1 MAKLILEKRVR
12 KTKGH
17 LVRIDPAVLDRI
29 DGVSLETGLSYREL
43 VDLFCTFAMDNLE
56 IVERK
61 DEGEGE
67 DE

>member
-12 KTKGH
+12 KIKGH
-17 LVRIDPAVLDRI
+17 MVRIDPAVLDRI
-29 DGVSLETGLSYREL
+29 DGISLETGLSYREL

-61 DEGEGE
+61 DEEGE

>member
-29 DGVSLETGLSYREL
+29 DGVSLETGLGYREL

-61 DEGEGE
+61 DEEEGE

>member
-29 DGVSLETGLSYREL
+29 DGAKRHGGKGVTGVAAGCLFDPNDPYWNSDDE
-43 VDLFCTFAMDNLE
+43 DL
-56 IVERK
+56 
-61 DEGEGE
+61 
-67 DE
+67 

>member
-61 DEGEGE
+61 DEEEGE

>member
-1 MAKLILEKRVR
+1 M
-12 KTKGH
+12 
-17 LVRIDPAVLDRI
+17 VRIDPAVLDRI
-29 DGVSLETGLSYREL
+29 DGISLETGLSYREL

-61 DEGEGE
+61 DEEGE

>member
-1 MAKLILEKRVR
+1 MTKLILEKRVR

-61 DEGEGE
+61 DEEGE